1 MLIIAVGVFVVTMVA
16 GILFN
21 TLYNFHRAKKSRKE
35 HEERMLRAINMC
47 ERVKGRNSS
56 RSRCGEE
63 SSSSS
68 SNSSNSSSRNEET
81 V

>member
-1 MLIIAVGVFVVTMVA
+1 MLIIAVGVFIVIMVA

-21 TLYNFHRAKKSRKE
+21 TLYNSHRAKKSRKE

-56 RSRCGEE
+56 SSRSRSDEE
-63 SSSSS
+63 S
-68 SNSSNSSSRNEET
+68 SNSSNEET

>member
-1 MLIIAVGVFVVTMVA
+1 MLIIAVGVFVVIMVA

-21 TLYNFHRAKKSRKE
+21 TLYNSHRAKKSRKE
-35 HEERMLRAINMC
+35 HEQRMLRATNIC

-56 RSRCGEE
+56 RSRSGEE
-63 SSSSS
+63 ISSSSS
-68 SNSSNSSSRNEET
+68 SSSRNDET